1 MNQKIRLFLE
11 EHEKDMHDD
20 LKAFIGIPSVSS
32 DHENVVRALRFILE
46 LAKTYGFEAGSVLEE
61 QVGIIE
67 MGSGD
72 ETLGILTHVDV
83 VPPGDMEDWDTDPF
97 TAEIKDGKMYGRGT
111 IDDKGMVIASLYAMR
126 AVKELGLPITKKV
139 QLIMGTQE
147 EVSWTD
153 MDAYVKAYPLPD
165 YGFTPDGEY
174 PICNIEKGT
183 VDQTMEFDITDTE
196 EPEGLYL
203 KGLDIGIANNVV
215 PGKAKAQLSD
225 GREITAVGKAVHSC
239 QPERGDNAMF
249 ILTDQLKEMELEP
262 NKLLSLLEAVRED
275 MSDPF
280 GSKVGLHSENEYYM
294 GEFVHRNAFAPTIFK
309 TKDGKATI
317 NVNVRFPYGEDS
329 KRIQDNFENWAKA
342 HGGHTVKVNDL
353 PAVFVSRERPFL
365 KVFAEAYED
374 VSPFKN
380 EFTLAYGGSYAK
392 AMPNVVSWAPLF
404 PGEEDT
410 CHEPNEYID
419 LANMLMSAE
428 IFASSIEKIALSEE
442 SFK

>member
-1 MNQKIRLFLE
+1 MNQKIRFFLE
-11 EHEKDMHDD
+11 ENEKNMQDD
-20 LKAFIGIPSVSS
+20 LKAFIAIPSVSS
-32 DHENVVRALRFILE
+32 DHENVVRALRFILK
-46 LAKTYGFEAGSVLEE
+46 LAETYGFEAKSVLEE

-97 TAEIKDGKMYGRGT
+97 TAVIKDGRMYGRGT
-111 IDDKGMVIASLYAMR
+111 IDDKGMIIASLYAMR
-126 AVKELGLPITKKV
+126 AVKELGLPLTKKV

-183 VDQTMEFDITDTE
+183 VDQTMEFDITDPE
-196 EPEGLYL
+196 EPKSLYL
-203 KGLDIGIANNVV
+203 KGLNIGIANNVV
-215 PGKAKAQLSD
+215 PGKAKALLSD
-225 GREITAVGKAVHSC
+225 GREITAIGKAVHSC
-239 QPERGDNAMF
+239 QPERGDNAIF
-249 ILTDQLKEMELEP
+249 ILADQLKEMGLEP

-280 GSKVGLHSENEYYM
+280 GSKVGLYSENEYYM

-309 TKDGKATI
+309 TKDGKAII
-317 NVNVRFPYGEDS
+317 NVNVRFPFGEDS
-329 KRIQDNFENWAKA
+329 KRIQNNFENWAKA
-342 HGGHTVKVNDL
+342 HGGHTVEVNDL
-353 PAVFVSRERPFL
+353 PAVFVSKERPFL

-374 VSPFKN
+374 VSPCKN

-428 IFASSIEKIALSEE
+428 IFASSIEKIVLSDE

>member
-1 MNQKIRLFLE
+1 MNQRIRSFLE
-11 EHEKDMHDD
+11 ENEKNMQDD
-20 LKAFIGIPSVSS
+20 LKAFIAIPSVSS
-32 DHENVVRALRFILE
+32 DHENVVQALRFILK
-46 LAKTYGFEAGSVLEE
+46 LAETYGFEARSVLED
-61 QVGIIE
+61 QVGVIE

-72 ETLGILTHVDV
+72 ETFGILTHVDV

-97 TAEIKDGKMYGRGT
+97 TAEIKDGRMYGRGT

-126 AVKELGLPITKKV
+126 AVKELGLPLTKKV

-225 GREITAVGKAVHSC
+225 GSEITAVGKAVHSC

-280 GSKVGLHSENEYYM
+280 GSKVGLYSENEYYM

>member
-1 MNQKIRLFLE
+1 MNQRIRSFLE
-11 EHEKDMHDD
+11 ENEKNMQDD
-20 LKAFIGIPSVSS
+20 LKAFIAIPSVSS
-32 DHENVVRALRFILE
+32 DHENVVQALRFILK
-46 LAKTYGFEAGSVLEE
+46 LAETYGFEARSVLED
-61 QVGIIE
+61 QVGVIE

-97 TAEIKDGKMYGRGT
+97 TAEIKDGRMYGRGT

-126 AVKELGLPITKKV
+126 AVKELGLPLTKKV

-225 GREITAVGKAVHSC
+225 GSEITAVGKAVHSC

-280 GSKVGLHSENEYYM
+280 GSKVGLYSENEYYM

>member
-1 MNQKIRLFLE
+1 MNQRIRSFLE
-11 EHEKDMHDD
+11 ENEKNMQDD
-20 LKAFIGIPSVSS
+20 LKAFIAIPSVSS
-32 DHENVVRALRFILE
+32 DHENVVQALRFILK
-46 LAKTYGFEAGSVLEE
+46 LAETYGFEARSVLED
-61 QVGIIE
+61 QVGVIE

-97 TAEIKDGKMYGRGT
+97 AAVIKDGRMYGRGT
-111 IDDKGMVIASLYAMR
+111 IDDKGMIIASLYAMR
-126 AVKELGLPITKKV
+126 AVKEQGLPLTKKV
-139 QLIMGTQE
+139 QLIMGTLE

-225 GREITAVGKAVHSC
+225 GREIIAVGKAVHSC

-280 GSKVGLHSENEYYM
+280 GSKVGLYSENEYYM

-342 HGGHTVKVNDL
+342 YGGHTVKVNDL
-353 PAVFVSRERPFL
+353 PAVFVSKERPVL

-374 VSPFKN
+374 ISPFRN

>member
-1 MNQKIRLFLE
+1 MK
-11 EHEKDMHDD
+11 
-20 LKAFIGIPSVSS
+20 
-32 DHENVVRALRFILE
+32 
-46 LAKTYGFEAGSVLEE
+46 
-61 QVGIIE
+61 
-67 MGSGD
+67 
-72 ETLGILTHVDV
+72 LTHVDV

-97 TAEIKDGKMYGRGT
+97 AAVIKDGRMYGRGT
-111 IDDKGMVIASLYAMR
+111 IDDKGMIIASLYAMR
-126 AVKELGLPITKKV
+126 AVKELGLPLTKKV

-196 EPEGLYL
+196 EPKGLYL
-203 KGLDIGIANNVV
+203 KGLEIGIANNVV

-249 ILTDQLKEMELEP
+249 ILADQLKEMDLEP
-262 NKLLSLLEAVRED
+262 NKLLSLLEAVKED

-280 GSKVGLHSENEYYM
+280 GSKVGLYSENEYYM

-309 TKDGKATI
+309 AKDGKAII

-329 KRIQDNFENWAKA
+329 KRIQDNFENWANA

-353 PAVFVSRERPFL
+353 PAVFVSKERPFL